1 MIHLQFPWI
10 PPSVNNLYHDQVVHV
25 GGSGRFRKTIIKRVL
40 TDEGKLFKKETL
52 AHLVKSYQPQLR
64 FFKKNMPY
72 VFYYRFIVTELQN
85 KTWPKSAEN
94 RYKRFDASNLVK
106 VLEDV
111 IVEASGVDDSNYL
124 TVVSEKRKGPKE
136 ETHIWIWNIEE
147 EGSPFYAAALS
158 I

>member
-1 MIHLQFPWI
+1 MIHLSLPGL
-10 PPSVNNLYHDQVVHV
+10 PPSVNHLYQDQTFR
-25 GGSGRFRKTIIKRVL
+25 GGGGKLMTKRVL
-40 TDEGKLFKKETL
+40 SEEGRRFKKETL
-52 AHLVKSYQPQLR
+52 AHLVKNFQPQLR
-64 FFKKNMPY
+64 FFKKNVPY
-72 VFYYRFIVTELQN
+72 VFYYRFITPDLFN
-85 KTWPKSAEN
+85 ATWPKKAEN

-111 IVEASGVDDSNYL
+111 IVEAAGVDDSNYL

-147 EGSPFYAAALS
+147 EGCPFHAAALS